1 MLARP
6 LTHPIFFFSLS
17 VYNAQKPLVS
27 EFIRSSLVYFTM
39 EIFWGEVGKVEWIAF
54 NIGNRDRLF
63 GKYGHL
69 RPYSKTDNSG

>member
-39 EIFWGEVGKVEWIAF
+39 EIFLGGSRKSRVDCF
-54 NIGNRDRLF
+54 QYRDRLF

>member
-1 MLARP
+1 MCARP
-6 LTHPIFFFSLS
+6 LTHPISFSLSSS

-39 EIFWGEVGKVEWIAF
+39 EIFLGGVGKVDCF
-54 NIGNRDRLF
+54 QYRDRLL